1 MAKNEFCNE
10 NGIFSDKSNRP
21 FFFFFFFLQNK
32 LHVFV
37 ARQFTVA
44 WLQQHMSLKT

>member
-10 NGIFSDKSNRP
+10 NGIFPINPTR
-21 FFFFFFFLQNK
+21 FGAMLQNK

-37 ARQFTVA
+37 AHQFTVA